1 MAETSR
7 QKKLR
12 YHDMATMIIIA
23 LRMAVMAVMAVM
35 AMMTTKTWD
44 ATVAFRLRSSTEDQE
59 RCFLFSVSSQE
70 G

>member
-12 YHDMATMIIIA
+12 YHGMATMMIIA
-23 LRMAVMAVMAVM
+23 LRMAVM

-44 ATVAFRLRSSTEDQE
+44 AAVAFRLRSSTEDQE